1 MKCLALTLVVGK
13 RKMNPEDMKPAEEA
27 GSEKQDD
34 GQREAGE
41 ELKAAGT
48 CGELKA
54 FLTGKAITLKEV
66 NDGVFSEGMMGEGM
80 AIIPETEVVCS
91 PADARV
97 CVLMEDSRHACG
109 LRLDNGMEILL
120 HIGIDTV
127 DMKGDGFSYAVAA
140 GQRVK
145 AGDALIRFS
154 RKKIKEYGH
163 PDVTVCIITD
173 PGNAE
178 NIQFCTGMDAK
189 EKETILATF
198 A

>member
-1 MKCLALTLVVGK
+1 MILTMAVGK
-13 RKMNPEDMKPAEEA
+13 KKLTASERGAAAAD
-27 GSEKQDD
+27 GSGDI
-34 GQREAGE
+34 R
-41 ELKAAGT
+41 
-48 CGELKA
+48 ELKA
-54 FLTGKAITLKEV
+54 FLSGKVIPLKEV
-66 NDGVFSEGMMGEGM
+66 NDGVFSEGVMGEGL
-80 AIIPETEVVCS
+80 AVIPESEILYA
-91 PADARV
+91 PADAEV
-97 CVLMEDSRHACG
+97 TVVMEDSRHACG

-178 NIQFCTGMDAK
+178 NIQFRTGMDAK

>member
-1 MKCLALTLVVGK
+1 
-13 RKMNPEDMKPAEEA
+13 MNPEDMKPAEEA

-91 PADARV
+91 PADARG
-97 CVLMEDSRHACG
+97 CVLRIPAMRQAFGWTTEWKFCC
-109 LRLDNGMEILL
+109 MW
-120 HIGIDTV
+120 
-127 DMKGDGFSYAVAA
+127 
-140 GQRVK
+140 
-145 AGDALIRFS
+145 ALI
-154 RKKIKEYGH
+154 
-163 PDVTVCIITD
+163 
-173 PGNAE
+173 
-178 NIQFCTGMDAK
+178 Q
-189 EKETILATF
+189 
-198 A
+198 